1 MLTFNDVL
9 QLYSGFDYD
18 KLLSI
23 AKKSAEKFLP
33 ACRKV
38 EKCPYG
44 DLIFTFI
51 LFSVFKVDFYLYD
64 NESKFI
70 TDIADL
76 IGAELV
82 HLPPEVTENDFRKGI
97 GRFVKTLPSETGTEV
112 LLFCICAA
120 SVCGSIS
127 PLKRILLMDIFDS
140 IKKKS

>member
-64 NESKFI
+64 RVTGAIRTMPESESFQRFS
-70 TDIADL
+70 A
-76 IGAELV
+76 
-82 HLPPEVTENDFRKGI
+82 FR
-97 GRFVKTLPSETGTEV
+97 
-112 LLFCICAA
+112 
-120 SVCGSIS
+120 
-127 PLKRILLMDIFDS
+127 D
-140 IKKKS
+140 